1 MLLPG
6 LRIVALPIKRD
17 LNLFIVYPHVMLLEL
32 ALFRLQEA
40 VKLLD
45 LSLVLI
51 QVHDKRS
58 TFDLSRAHKRRYFG
72 ALGGSRSCNIL
83 ALMNFLLVRA
93 DFRFLLAKQSRVKSR
108 FAWLVTVNLSTF
120 VI

>member
-45 LSLVLI
+45 LYLMLV
-51 QVHDKRS
+51 
-58 TFDLSRAHKRRYFG
+58 
-72 ALGGSRSCNIL
+72 
-83 ALMNFLLVRA
+83 
-93 DFRFLLAKQSRVKSR
+93 
-108 FAWLVTVNLSTF
+108 
-120 VI
+120 